1 MWLTSNEHSFLKKF
15 LENTPKQLIKIV
27 LVAMLKEMRKSPK
40 NRINLMYIK
49 DVIMGMVL
57 EPKPEGE

>member
-1 MWLTSNEHSFLKKF
+1 MSTVFLKKF

>member
-15 LENTPKQLIKIV
+15 LKNTPKQLIKIV
-27 LVAMLKEMRKSPK
+27 LVAMLKEMRKSHK

>member
-1 MWLTSNEHSFLKKF
+1 
-15 LENTPKQLIKIV
+15 
-27 LVAMLKEMRKSPK
+27 MLKEMRKSPK

>member
-15 LENTPKQLIKIV
+15 LKNIPKQLIKIV
-27 LVAMLKEMRKSPK
+27 LVAMLKEMRKSHK